1 MAESDGQGTGHGAG
15 QGTGHGAGQ
24 GAAQAS
30 HSTSRSRP
38 GQRRVTQWMR
48 DYVRLPGIPDE
59 YIAQDGAPRAVWTR
73 FFEAFAT
80 LSPADIERRFGAAD
94 RHLRE
99 AGVTYRAPGES
110 AERLWPLSHLPLL
123 IDESEWQQLS
133 AGIAQRAEL
142 LERVLRDLYGEGRL
156 VAEGAIPAAA
166 IAGSSEYLRPVCGLK
181 PPGGRY
187 LSLYAADVGRG
198 PDGRWWVLGDRTQAP
213 SGAGYALENR
223 LVLSRAFASLYKS
236 MNVERV
242 APFFEAF
249 RDSLRAGADRDEP
262 RIGVLTPGSFSETYF
277 EHATLARYLGFLLVE
292 GDDLA
297 VSGDRIY
304 IRTVAGLKR
313 LDVLLRRVDS
323 NSLDPLELDASSHLG
338 VPGLIDVL
346 RKDGAVVANMPGS
359 GVLEARALLG
369 FLPSLSRRFFG
380 EDLKMPHIATWWC
393 GQKAAREEVLSRL
406 DELAI
411 EGAYGPGVPG
421 FASHGPVIAS
431 ELSAAERGRLVDL
444 INERGIDF
452 VGQELVRLS
461 TMPVWDQGRI
471 TPRPFVLRV
480 FAAATADGGWTIMPG
495 GFCRIAEKLDARA
508 VSMGDGARAADVWVV
523 SDKEVSTRTLL
534 PATDTVRIRRIAGV
548 LPSRAADNLF
558 WLGRY
563 LERAEA
569 TLRLV
574 RALGTLQRD
583 PGKGSSGLTQS
594 AERIQRMLVAWGAV
608 SQASRTQ
615 AARVAAE
622 ALQGEERFGS
632 ALSLVRSAQRAATS
646 LRERLSPDAWQVITE
661 MTGRLAEEVDDDD
674 GVVSAA
680 ELTLQELASFAG
692 LSQEN
697 MNRAAGWRFL
707 KMGHRVERAINTAR
721 FARQF
726 AYDEASGEDLDVLLT
741 LVDCQITYRSRY
753 LVGPVLA
760 PVRDLVVLDSY
771 NPRSVAFQVEDLNGH
786 IASLPALKESGLIE
800 RPQRLA
806 VALQAML
813 TTAEAGALDTK
824 TLFALE
830 QDLLGLADAIG
841 SHYFPHGPNASRPEK
856 LTGLA

>member
-1 MAESDGQGTGHGAG
+1 MAEQDGQESIRTSS
-15 QGTGHGAGQ
+15 QG
-24 GAAQAS
+24 S
-30 HSTSRSRP
+30 KPRP
-38 GQRRVTQWMR
+38 AHRRVAQWTR

-59 YIAQDGAPRAVWTR
+59 YIAQDGAPREVWTR

-80 LSPADIERRFGAAD
+80 LAPADIERRFGSAD

-99 AGVTYRAPGES
+99 AGVTYRAPGET
-110 AERLWPLSHLPLL
+110 ADRLWPLSHLPLL
-123 IDESEWQQLS
+123 IDEAEWQQLT
-133 AGIAQRAEL
+133 AGIVQRAQL
-142 LERVLRDLYGEGRL
+142 LELVLSDLYGEGRL
-156 VAEGAIPAAA
+156 IAEGAIPAAA
-166 IAGSSEYLRPVCGLK
+166 IAGSTEYLRSVCGIK

-187 LSLYAADVGRG
+187 LNLYAADVGRG

-223 LVLSRAFASLYKS
+223 LVLSRAFAALYKS

-242 APFFEAF
+242 AP
-249 RDSLRAGADRDEP
+249 
-262 RIGVLTPGSFSETYF
+262 
-277 EHATLARYLGFLLVE
+277 ARYLGFLLVE

-297 VSGDRIY
+297 VSGDRIH

-323 NSLDPLELDASSHLG
+323 NSLDPLELDASSQLG

-346 RKDGAVVANMPGS
+346 RKHGVVVANMPGS
-359 GVLEARALLG
+359 GVMEARALLG

-406 DELAI
+406 DEVAI
-411 EGAYGPGVPG
+411 EGAYRRGVPG
-421 FASHGPVIAS
+421 FPGNGPVLAG
-431 ELSAAERGRLVDL
+431 ELSSSERERLKTA
-444 INERGIDF
+444 INDRGIDY

-461 TMPVWDQGRI
+461 TTPVWDQGRI

-480 FAAATADGGWTIMPG
+480 FAAATPNGWTIMPG
-495 GFCRIAEKLDARA
+495 GFCRIAEQPDARA

-523 SDKEVSTRTLL
+523 SDRAVPPATLL
-534 PATDTVRIRRIAGV
+534 PAVDTVRIRRIAGV
-548 LPSRAADNLF
+548 VPSRAADNLF

-574 RALGTLQRD
+574 RALGTLRD
-583 PGKGSSGLTQS
+583 PGKGAATVPHSV
-594 AERIQRMLVAWGAV
+594 ERIQRLLVTWGAT
-608 SQASRTQ
+608 SQATRAQ
-615 AARVAAE
+615 PAKVAAE
-622 ALQGEERFGS
+622 ALQSEDKFGS
-632 ALSLVRSAQRAATS
+632 ALSLVRAAQRTATS

-661 MTGRLAEEVDDDD
+661 MAERLAQEVDDDD

-692 LSQEN
+692 LAQEN

-707 KMGHRVERAINTAR
+707 EMGRRAERAINTMR

-726 AYDEASGEDLDVLLT
+726 AYDEAGGEDLDILLT

-753 LVGPVLA
+753 LVGPLLA
-760 PVRDLVVLDSY
+760 PVRDLVVLDPY
-771 NPRSVAFQVEDLNGH
+771 NPRSVAFQVSALNDH
-786 IASLPALKESGLIE
+786 IAALPSLKQHGLIE

-813 TTAEAGALDTK
+813 TTSEAASLDTK

-830 QDLLGLADAIG
+830 QDLLNLADAIG
-841 SHYFPHGPNASRPEK
+841 LHYFPHGPNASRPEK

>member
-1 MAESDGQGTGHGAG
+1 MAAGEGNSQESRA
-15 QGTGHGAGQ
+15 
-24 GAAQAS
+24 
-30 HSTSRSRP
+30 RP
-38 GQRRVTQWMR
+38 GQRRMAQWTR
-48 DYVRLPGIPDE
+48 DYARLPGIPDE
-59 YIAQDGAPRAVWTR
+59 YIGHDGVPRVVWTR
-73 FFEAFAT
+73 FFDAFAT
-80 LSPADIERRFGAAD
+80 LSPADIERRFASAD

-99 AGVTYRAPGES
+99 AGVTYRAPGDT
-110 AERLWPLSHLPLL
+110 ADRPWPLSHLPLL
-123 IDESEWQQLS
+123 IDDADWRQLT
-133 AGIAQRAEL
+133 AGIAQRAQL
-142 LERVLRDLYGEGRL
+142 LELVLRDLYGEGRL
-156 VAEGAIPAAA
+156 VTEGAIPAAA
-166 IAGSSEYLRPVCGLK
+166 IAGSSEYLRAVSGIK

-187 LSLYAADVGRG
+187 LHLYAADVGRG

-223 LVLSRAFASLYKS
+223 LVLSRAFSSLYKS

-249 RDSLRAGADRDEP
+249 RDSLRASADRDEP
-262 RIGVLTPGSFSETYF
+262 RIGLLTPGAFNETYF

-297 VSGDRIY
+297 VSGDRIH

-323 NSLDPLELDASSHLG
+323 NFLDPLELDASSHLG

-346 RKDGAVVANMPGS
+346 RKNGVVVANMPGS

-369 FLPSLSRRFFG
+369 FLPSLSRRFLG

-393 GQKAAREEVLSRL
+393 GQKSAREEVLSRL
-406 DELAI
+406 DRLAI
-411 EGAYGPGVPG
+411 ESAYGRGVPDFPG
-421 FASHGPVIAS
+421 HGPVLAS
-431 ELSAAERGRLVDL
+431 QLSPAERERLKSAILD
-444 INERGIDF
+444 RGIDY

-461 TMPVWDQGRI
+461 TTPVWENGRI
-471 TPRPFVLRV
+471 APRPFVLRV
-480 FAAATADGGWTIMPG
+480 FAAATPNGWTILPG
-495 GFCRIAEKLDARA
+495 GFCRIAEHPDARA

-523 SDKEVSTRTLL
+523 SDKAVSTATLL
-534 PATDTVRIRRIAGV
+534 PAVDTVRIRRIAGV
-548 LPSRAADNLF
+548 VPSRAADNLF

-569 TLRLV
+569 TLRLI
-574 RALGTLQRD
+574 RALGTPLRD
-583 PGKGSSGLTQS
+583 PARATATGASTMHSV
-594 AERIQRMLVAWGAV
+594 ERIQRLLVTWGAT
-608 SQASRTQ
+608 SQTAR
-615 AARVAAE
+615 ANPARVAAE
-622 ALQGEERFGS
+622 ALQNAEKFGS
-632 ALSLVRSAQRAATS
+632 ALSLVRSAQRTATS

-661 MTGRLAEEVDDDD
+661 MVERLGEEVDDDD
-674 GVVSAA
+674 GVLSAA

-692 LSQEN
+692 LAQEN

-707 KMGHRVERAINTAR
+707 DMGRRAERAINTAR

-726 AYDEASGEDLDVLLT
+726 AYDEAGDEDLDVLLT

-753 LVGPVLA
+753 LVGPSLA
-760 PVRDLVVLDSY
+760 PVRDLAVLDPY
-771 NPRSVAFQVEDLNGH
+771 NPRSVAFQVAALNEH
-786 IASLPALKESGLIE
+786 VAALPSLKEYGLIE

-806 VALQAML
+806 VALQATL
-813 TTAEAGALDTK
+813 ATAEAATLDAK

-830 QDLLGLADAIG
+830 QDLLNLADAIG
-841 SHYFPHGPNASRPEK
+841 LHYFPHGPNASRPEK

>member
-1 MAESDGQGTGHGAG
+1 MAGHAG
-15 QGTGHGAGQ
+15 QGNSQ
-24 GAAQAS
+24 GSGLGNKA
-30 HSTSRSRP
+30 RP
-38 GQRRVTQWMR
+38 GSRRAAQWMR

-59 YIAQDGAPRAVWTR
+59 YIAQDGTPRAVWNR
-73 FFEAFAT
+73 FFDAFAALT
-80 LSPADIERRFGAAD
+80 PGDIERRFGSAD

-99 AGVTYRAPGES
+99 AGVSYRAPGETS
-110 AERLWPLSHLPLL
+110 DRLWPLSHLPLL
-123 IDESEWQQLS
+123 IDDAEWQQLT
-133 AGIAQRAEL
+133 AGIVQRAQL
-142 LERVLRDLYGEGRL
+142 LELVLSDLYGEGRL

-166 IAGSSEYLRPVCGLK
+166 IAGSTEYLRSVCGIK

-223 LVLSRAFASLYKS
+223 LVLSRAFATLYKS

-249 RDSLRAGADRDEP
+249 RDALRASADRDEP
-262 RIGVLTPGSFSETYF
+262 RIGLLTPGQFSETYF

-297 VSGDRIY
+297 VSGDRIH

-323 NSLDPLELDASSHLG
+323 NFLDPLELDASSQLG

-346 RKDGAVVANMPGS
+346 RKNGVVVANMPGS
-359 GVLEARALLG
+359 GVMEARALLG

-393 GQKAAREEVLSRL
+393 GQKSAREEVLSRL
-406 DELAI
+406 DEVAI
-411 EGAYGPGVPG
+411 EGAYRRGVPG
-421 FASHGPVIAS
+421 FPGNGPVLAS
-431 ELSAAERGRLVDL
+431 ELSPAERERLKTAISD
-444 INERGIDF
+444 RGIDF

-480 FAAATADGGWTIMPG
+480 FAAATPQGWTLMPG
-495 GFCRIAEKLDARA
+495 GFCRIAEQLDARA
-508 VSMGDGARAADVWVV
+508 VSMGDGARAADVWVI
-523 SDKEVSTRTLL
+523 SDKAVPTTTLL
-534 PATDTVRIRRIAGV
+534 PAGDTVRIRRIAGWV
-548 LPSRAADNLF
+548 PSRAADNLF

-574 RALGTLQRD
+574 RALATSLRD
-583 PGKGSSGLTQS
+583 PVRGSTVLHSV
-594 AERIQRMLVAWGAV
+594 ERIQRLLVTWGAT
-608 SQASRTQ
+608 SQTARTQ
-615 AARVAAE
+615 PAKIAAE
-622 ALQGEERFGS
+622 ALQSEDKFGS
-632 ALSLVRSAQRAATS
+632 ALSLVRSAQRTATS
-646 LRERLSPDAWQVITE
+646 LRERLSPDAWQVIIE
-661 MTGRLAEEVDDDD
+661 MVERLGEEVDDDD

-692 LSQEN
+692 LAQEN

-707 KMGHRVERAINTAR
+707 EMGRRAERAINTVR

-726 AYDEASGEDLDVLLT
+726 AYDEAGGEDLDILLT

-753 LVGPVLA
+753 LVGPLLA
-760 PVRDLVVLDSY
+760 PVRDLVVLDPY
-771 NPRSVAFQVEDLNGH
+771 NPRSVAFQVSALNDH
-786 IASLPALKESGLIE
+786 IASLPSLKEGGLIE

-806 VALQAML
+806 VALQATL
-813 TTAEAGALDTK
+813 TTVEAAALDTK

-830 QDLLGLADAIG
+830 QDLLNLADAIG
-841 SHYFPHGPNASRPEK
+841 LHYFPHGPNASRPEK

>member
-1 MAESDGQGTGHGAG
+1 MAEHAG
-15 QGTGHGAGQ
+15 QGSGQESGQ
-24 GAAQAS
+24 GNKA
-30 HSTSRSRP
+30 RP
-38 GQRRVTQWMR
+38 GSRRVAQWMR
-48 DYVRLPGIPDE
+48 DYVPLPGIPDE

-73 FFEAFAT
+73 FFDAFAT
-80 LSPADIERRFGAAD
+80 LTPAEIERRFGSAD

-110 AERLWPLSHLPLL
+110 ADRLWPLSHVPLL
-123 IDESEWQQLS
+123 IDETEWQQIS
-133 AGIAQRAEL
+133 EAITQRAQL
-142 LERVLRDLYGEGRL
+142 LELILLDLYGEGR
-156 VAEGAIPAAA
+156 VIADSAVPAAA
-166 IAGSSEYLRPVCGLK
+166 IAGSAEYLRAVCGIK

-187 LSLYAADVGRG
+187 LNLYAADIGRG

-223 LVLSRAFASLYKS
+223 LVLSRAFSNLYKS

-249 RDSLRAGADRDEP
+249 RESLRAGADRDEP
-262 RIGVLTPGSFSETYF
+262 RIGLLTPGSFSETYF

-297 VSGDRIY
+297 VSGDRIH

-323 NSLDPLELDASSHLG
+323 NFLDPLELDAASQLG

-346 RKDGAVVANMPGS
+346 RKNGVVVANMPGS
-359 GVLEARALLG
+359 GVMEARALLG
-369 FLPSLSRRFFG
+369 FLPSLSRRLFA
-380 EDLKMPHIATWWC
+380 EDLKMPNIATWWC

-406 DELAI
+406 DEVAI
-411 EGAYGPGVPG
+411 EGAYGRGVPG
-421 FASHGPVIAS
+421 FPGIGPVLAG
-431 ELSAAERGRLVDL
+431 ELSGSARERLKAAISDRGM
-444 INERGIDF
+444 EY

-461 TMPVWDQGRI
+461 TTPVWDKGSI

-480 FAAATADGGWTIMPG
+480 FAAATPTGWTIMPG
-495 GFCRIAEKLDARA
+495 GFCRIAEQLDARA

-523 SDKEVSTRTLL
+523 SDKAVSTATLL
-534 PATDTVRIRRIAGV
+534 PAVDTVRIRRIAGV
-548 LPSRAADNLF
+548 VPSRAADNLF

-569 TLRLV
+569 TLRLI
-574 RALGTLQRD
+574 RALGMQRD
-583 PGKGSSGLTQS
+583 PGKGSSTVLHS
-594 AERIQRMLVAWGAV
+594 VERIQRLLVTWGAA

-615 AARVAAE
+615 PAKVAAE
-622 ALQGEERFGS
+622 GLQAEDKFGS
-632 ALSLVRSAQRAATS
+632 ALSLVRSAQRTATS
-646 LRERLSPDAWQVITE
+646 LRERLSPDAWKVITE
-661 MTGRLAEEVDDDD
+661 MVERLAQEVEDDD

-692 LSQEN
+692 LAQEN

-707 KMGHRVERAINTAR
+707 EMGRRAERAINTAR

-726 AYDEASGEDLDVLLT
+726 AYDEAGGEDLDILLT

-753 LVGPVLA
+753 LVGPLLA
-760 PVRDLVVLDSY
+760 PVRDLVVLDPY
-771 NPRSVAFQVEDLNGH
+771 NPRSVAFQVSALNDH
-786 IASLPALKESGLIE
+786 IASLPTLKEGGLIE

-813 TTAEAGALDTK
+813 TTGKATSLDTK

-830 QDLLGLADAIG
+830 QDLLNLADAIG

>member
-1 MAESDGQGTGHGAG
+1 MAQDADYGNSLGTGPANA
-15 QGTGHGAGQ
+15 QGSKA
-24 GAAQAS
+24 
-30 HSTSRSRP
+30 RP
-38 GQRRVTQWMR
+38 GSRRVAQWMR

-59 YIAQDGAPRAVWTR
+59 YIAGDGAPRAVWTR
-73 FFEAFAT
+73 FFDAFAALT
-80 LSPADIERRFGAAD
+80 PAEIERRFETAD
-94 RHLRE
+94 QHLRE
-99 AGVTYRAPGES
+99 AGVSYRAPGETS
-110 AERLWPLSHLPLL
+110 DRMWPLSHLPLL
-123 IDESEWQQLS
+123 IDEVEWRQLTV
-133 AGIAQRAEL
+133 GIVQRAEL
-142 LERVLRDLYGEGRL
+142 LELVLSDLYGEGRL

-166 IAGSSEYLRPVCGLK
+166 IAGSPEFLRPVCGIK

-223 LVLSRAFASLYKS
+223 LVLSRAFATLYKS

-249 RDSLRAGADRDEP
+249 RDALRASADRDEP
-262 RIGVLTPGSFSETYF
+262 RIGLLTPGQFSETYF

-292 GDDLA
+292 GEDLA
-297 VSGDRIY
+297 VSGDRLH

-323 NSLDPLELDASSHLG
+323 NFLDPLELNAASQLG

-346 RKDGAVVANMPGS
+346 RKNGVVVANMPGT
-359 GVLEARALLG
+359 GVMEAKALLG
-369 FLPSLSRRFFG
+369 FLPSLCRRFFG
-380 EDLKMPHIATWWC
+380 EELKMPHIATWWC
-393 GQKAAREEVLSRL
+393 GQESAREEILSRL
-406 DELAI
+406 DEVAI
-411 EGAYGPGVPG
+411 EGAYRRGVPG
-421 FASHGPVIAS
+421 FPGNAPVLAS
-431 ELSAAERGRLVDL
+431 ELPIAERERLKQA

-461 TMPVWDQGRI
+461 TMPVRDQGRI
-471 TPRPFVLRV
+471 TPRPFVLRI
-480 FAAATADGGWTIMPG
+480 FAAATPQGWTIMPG
-495 GFCRIAEKLDARA
+495 GFCRIADQADARA

-523 SDKEVSTRTLL
+523 SDRAVPTTTLL
-534 PATDTVRIRRIAGV
+534 PASDTVRIKRIAGV
-548 LPSRAADNLF
+548 VPSRAADNLF

-574 RALGTLQRD
+574 RALGTSLRD
-583 PGKGSSGLTQS
+583 PVKGSSPILHS
-594 AERIQRMLVAWGAV
+594 VERIQRLLVAWGAT
-608 SQASRTQ
+608 SQTTRTQ
-615 AARVAAE
+615 PARIAGE
-622 ALQGEERFGS
+622 ALQSEDRFGS
-632 ALSLVRSAQRAATS
+632 ALSLVRSALRTATS

-661 MTGRLAEEVDDDD
+661 MAERLAQEVEDDD
-674 GVVSAA
+674 GVASAA

-692 LSQEN
+692 LAQEN

-707 KMGHRVERAINTAR
+707 EMGRRAERAINTTR

-726 AYDEASGEDLDVLLT
+726 AYDEAGGEDLDVLLT

-753 LVGPVLA
+753 LVGPLLA
-760 PVRDLVVLDSY
+760 PVRDLVVLDPY
-771 NPRSVAFQVEDLNGH
+771 NPRSVAFQVAALNDH
-786 IASLPALKESGLIE
+786 IASLPTLREGGLIE

-806 VALQAML
+806 VAAQAAL
-813 TTAEAGALDTK
+813 TTAEAASLDTK

-830 QDLLGLADAIG
+830 QDSLNLADAIG
-841 SHYFPHGPNASRPEK
+841 LHYFPHGPNASRPEK

>member
-1 MAESDGQGTGHGAG
+1 MAGDAG
-15 QGTGHGAGQ
+15 QGSDR
-24 GAAQAS
+24 AS
-30 HSTSRSRP
+30 SPANRIRP
-38 GQRRVTQWMR
+38 ANRRVAQWTR
-48 DYVRLPGIPDE
+48 DYIRLPGIPDE

-73 FFEAFAT
+73 FLEAFAT
-80 LSPADIERRFGAAD
+80 LTPGDIERRFGSAD

-99 AGVTYRAPGES
+99 AGVSYRAPGDN
-110 AERLWPLSHLPLL
+110 AERSWPLSHLPLL
-123 IDESEWQQLS
+123 IDETEWQQLT
-133 AGIAQRAEL
+133 AGIVQRAQL
-142 LERVLRDLYGEGRL
+142 LELVMSDLYGEGRL

-166 IAGSSEYLRPVCGLK
+166 IAGSAEYLRSVCGIK

-187 LSLYAADVGRG
+187 LNLYAADVGRG

-213 SGAGYALENR
+213 SGTGYALENR
-223 LVLSRAFASLYKS
+223 LVLSRAFATLYKS

-262 RIGVLTPGSFSETYF
+262 RIGLLTPGAFSETYF

-297 VSGDRIY
+297 VSGDRIH

-323 NSLDPLELDASSHLG
+323 NSLDPLELDASSQLG

-346 RKDGAVVANMPGS
+346 RKNGVVVANMPGS
-359 GVLEARALLG
+359 GVMEARALLG

-406 DELAI
+406 DEVAI
-411 EGAYGPGVPG
+411 EGAYGRGVPG
-421 FASHGPVIAS
+421 FAGNGPVLAG
-431 ELSAAERGRLVDL
+431 ELSQSERERLKTA
-444 INERGIDF
+444 INDRGIDY

-461 TMPVWDQGRI
+461 TTPVWDNGRI
-471 TPRPFVLRV
+471 APRPFVLRV
-480 FAAATADGGWTIMPG
+480 FAAATPDGWTIMPG
-495 GFCRIAEKLDARA
+495 GFCRIAEQLDARA

-523 SDKEVSTRTLL
+523 SDKAVSASTLL
-534 PATDTVRIRRIAGV
+534 PAGDTVRIRRIAGWV
-548 LPSRAADNLF
+548 PSRAADNLF

-574 RALGTLQRD
+574 RALGTGRD
-583 PGKGSSGLTQS
+583 PGKGASTVLHSV
-594 AERIQRMLVAWGAV
+594 ERIQRLLVTWGAA
-608 SQASRTQ
+608 SQATRTQ
-615 AARVAAE
+615 PARIAAE
-622 ALQGEERFGS
+622 ALQSEDKFGS
-632 ALSLVRSAQRAATS
+632 ALSLVRAAQRNAAS

-661 MTGRLAEEVDDDD
+661 MTERLAQEVEDDD

-692 LSQEN
+692 LAQEN

-707 KMGHRVERAINTAR
+707 EMGRRAERAINTVR

-726 AYDEASGEDLDVLLT
+726 AYDEAGGEDLDILLT

-753 LVGPVLA
+753 LVGPLLP
-760 PVRDLVVLDSY
+760 PVRDLVVLDTY
-771 NPRSVAFQVEDLNGH
+771 NPRSVAFQVSALNEH
-786 IASLPALKESGLIE
+786 ISSLPTLKEGGLIE
-800 RPQRLA
+800 RPHRLA

-813 TTAEAGALDTK
+813 TTAEAAALDTK

-830 QDLLGLADAIG
+830 QDLLNLADAIG

>member
-1 MAESDGQGTGHGAG
+1 MAG
-15 QGTGHGAGQ
+15 QAGSQ
-24 GAAQAS
+24 ENKA
-30 HSTSRSRP
+30 RP
-38 GQRRVTQWMR
+38 GQRRMAQWMR
-48 DYVRLPGIPDE
+48 DYVRLPGTPDE
-59 YIAQDGAPRAVWTR
+59 YIAEDGAPRAVWTR
-73 FFEAFAT
+73 FFDAFAA
-80 LSPADIERRFGAAD
+80 LNPADIERRFASAD

-99 AGVTYRAPGES
+99 AGVTYRTPGDS
-110 AERLWPLSHLPLL
+110 ADRIWPLSHLPLI
-123 IDESEWQQLS
+123 IDEADWQQLA
-133 AGIAQRAEL
+133 AGIAQRAQL
-142 LERVLRDLYGEGRL
+142 LEMVLRDLYGEGRL

-166 IAGSSEYLRPVCGLK
+166 IAGSAEYLRPLSGVK

-187 LSLYAADVGRG
+187 LHLYAADVGRG

-213 SGAGYALENR
+213 SGTGYALENR
-223 LVLSRAFASLYKS
+223 LVLSRAFSSLYKS

-249 RDSLRAGADRDEP
+249 RDNLRASADRDEP
-262 RIGVLTPGSFSETYF
+262 QIGLLTPGSFSETYF

-323 NSLDPLELDASSHLG
+323 NSLDPLELDASSQLG

-346 RKDGAVVANMPGS
+346 RRNGVVVANMPGS

-369 FLPSLSRRFFG
+369 FLPSLSRRLLG

-393 GQKAAREEVLSRL
+393 GQQSAREEVLSRL
-406 DELAI
+406 DEIAI
-411 EGAYGPGVPG
+411 EGAYGQGIPG
-421 FASHGPVIAS
+421 FPGHGPVLGG
-431 ELSAAERGRLVDL
+431 ELSPGDRERLKAV
-444 INERGIDF
+444 INERGIDY

-461 TMPVWDQGRI
+461 TTPVWENGRL

-480 FAAATADGGWTIMPG
+480 FAAATQDGWTIMPG
-495 GFCRIAEKLDARA
+495 GFCRIAERTDARA
-508 VSMGDGARAADVWVV
+508 VSMGDGVRSADVWVV
-523 SDKEVSTRTLL
+523 SDKEVPAATLL
-534 PATDTVRIRRIAGV
+534 PAVDTVRIRRIAGV

-574 RALGTLQRD
+574 RALVTPMRD
-583 PGKGSSGLTQS
+583 PGKGSPTAQHA
-594 AERIQRMLVAWGAV
+594 AERIQRMLVAWGAAL
-608 SQASRTQ
+608 QT
-615 AARVAAE
+615 ARPNPAKIATE
-622 ALQGEERFGS
+622 ALQSPDKFGS
-632 ALSLVRSAQRAATS
+632 ALSLLRAAQRTAIS

-661 MTGRLAEEVDDDD
+661 MTERLAIEVEDDD

-692 LSQEN
+692 LAQEN

-707 KMGHRVERAINTAR
+707 DMGRRAERAINTAR
-721 FARQF
+721 FGRQF
-726 AYDEASGEDLDVLLT
+726 AYDDANDEDLDILLT

-753 LVGPVLA
+753 LVQPLLA
-760 PVRDLVVLDSY
+760 PVRDLVVLDPY
-771 NPRSVAFQVEDLNGH
+771 NPRSVAFQVSVLNDH
-786 IASLPALKESGLIE
+786 IANLPALKEHGLIE

-806 VALQAML
+806 VAAQAML
-813 TTAEAGALDTK
+813 TTAEAAQLEVK

-830 QDLLGLADAIG
+830 QDLLNLADAIG
-841 SHYFPHGPNASRPEK
+841 AHYFPHGPNASRPEK